1 MECLLMSPTGKLFV
15 VSTPIGNLG
24 DMTFRAIET
33 LKSVS
38 LIASED
44 TRHTGLLLNHYDIST
59 RQYPYHEHNEKKVTE
74 LFISKLK
81 EGSDIA
87 LVTDAGTP
95 AISDP
100 GFFLVRE
107 CLRNDIEIVPIPGAS
122 SILAALVI
130 SGLPV
135 DRFCFEGF
143 LPKTSGRLKTRLTEL
158 KDDRRTLIFF
168 ESPQRIV
175 KTLRAILET
184 IGDRQAFI
192 GRELT
197 KKFEQTYR
205 TNISQLINVFDQ
217 ATPKGELVLI
227 VRGKIDS
234 EISED

>member
-1 MECLLMSPTGKLFV
+1 MPSAGKLYV

-33 LKSVS
+33 LKSVN

-44 TRHTGLLLNHYDIST
+44 TRHTGLLLNHFDIST
-59 RQYPYHEHNEKKVTE
+59 KQFPYHEHNEKRVAE
-74 LFISKLK
+74 QLIGKLK
-81 EGSDIA
+81 EGANIA

-95 AISDP
+95 AVSDP

-107 CLRNDIEIVPIPGAS
+107 CLRNDIEVVPIPGAS

-158 KDDRRTLIFF
+158 KDDHRTLVFF
-168 ESPQRIV
+168 ESPQRIT
-175 KTLRAILET
+175 KTLKAILEN
-184 IGDRQAFI
+184 IGDRPAFI

-205 TNISQLINVFDQ
+205 MRISQLIDIFDK
-217 ATPKGELVLI
+217 ATPKGEFVLI
-227 VRGKIDS
+227 VRGNTDS
-234 EISED
+234 DILEDKVD